1 MKPLIVIRSSDAD
14 FCLLVRH
21 ILEGDGFKTALAA
34 SDEQALML
42 VGSRDTDAIILDCQ
56 SSVSSAISLCE
67 SLKLSPGVADLKI
80 IALVRP
86 DVADR
91 YTELLAAGV
100 DEGFVRPLEP
110 RKFLQVLRQLV
121 RSRLTVNGS
130 RPPFQASLVHGDI
143 CLDPSRRR
151 VWRCGHEI
159 ALGPIEFRLL
169 CRLLEEPGRALSRD
183 ELIASAWQR
192 KVFVDHRTVNVHIG
206 RLRKALKA
214 AAPRDPIRTI
224 REIGYG
230 LAASNED
237 AGVSGGGDCR

>member
-34 SDEQALML
+34 SDEQALQQ
-42 VGSRDTDAIILDCQ
+42 VASRDTDAIILDCQ
-56 SSVSSAISLCE
+56 TSISSAISLCE
-67 SLKLSPGVADLKI
+67 SLKLSPGADDLKI
-80 IALVRP
+80 VALVRP

-91 YTELLAAGV
+91 YAELLAAGV

-110 RKFLQVLRQLV
+110 RKFLEVLRQLV
-121 RSRLTVNGS
+121 RSRPTVNGS
-130 RPPFQASLVHGDI
+130 RPPFKGSLVHGDI
-143 CLDPSRRR
+143 CLDLPSRR
-151 VWRCGHEI
+151 VWRSGHEI

-192 KVFVDHRTVNVHIG
+192 RVFVDHRTVNVHIG

-214 AAPRDPIRTI
+214 AAPCDPIRTI
-224 REIGYG
+224 REIGYA
-230 LAASNED
+230 LAVSSAE
-237 AGVSGGGDCR
+237 ATVSGGGDCR